1 MAIVER
7 QEEKEHVLSVQKNDV
22 RKEAEC

>member
-7 QEEKEHVLSVQKNDV
+7 QEEKERVLSVQKNDV